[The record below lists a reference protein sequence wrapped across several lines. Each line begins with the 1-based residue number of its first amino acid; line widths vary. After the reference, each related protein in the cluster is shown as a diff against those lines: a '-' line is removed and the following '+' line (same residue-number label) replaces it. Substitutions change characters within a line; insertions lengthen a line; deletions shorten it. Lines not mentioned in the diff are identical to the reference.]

1 MTLYSF
7 ALAAAL
13 AGILALVWVIAII
26 VPDDLELTGGSS
38 SDHACGGPF

>member
-13 AGILALVWVIAII
+13 AGILALVIAII

-38 SDHACGGPF
+38 SDYACGGPF